1 MTAFGEMAKRKTH
14 PESLTHI
21 NYLST
26 ESSFLAIYLR
36 KYNFPQCIQQ
46 LSTDLSHDTKGSS
59 QDNPTMQLELS
70 MPTYPRPDPH
80 DRLKHFKNDGPG
92 WRLAG
97 LFLEKLP
104 SILASAGA
112 LVFAF

>member
-1 MTAFGEMAKRKTH
+1 MH
-14 PESLTHI
+14 W
-21 NYLST
+21 LST
-26 ESSFLAIYLR
+26 V
-36 KYNFPQCIQQ
+36 
-46 LSTDLSHDTKGSS
+46 LSHDMWCGNT
-59 QDNPTMQLELS
+59 DNPITQMELS
-70 MPTYPRPDPH
+70 MPSFPRPDPH

-112 LVFAF
+112 LIFAVWSLMKFAL